1 MEEFVELYPFD
12 PINADNPNNR
22 LYNEDGTIN
31 KNAVLLST
39 QYAIFTLDE
48 NGQMSTPLMN
58 ELIATADS
66 RSENLIEK
74 FMLSGLGDAMFEKYE
89 IIKAPNGRTTAV
101 FNDISGHID
110 LPKRVLNA
118 LRFINNQAK
127 VGNSPEEISQKLS
140 KRTTDML
147 ENPQDYTLSELIRQ
161 QGGPTQG
168 MEFMDQV
175 YLATEKSL
183 KEIANAYY
191 DETSEGDAVVGT
203 RFGKSSYATAV
214 TSIAVQRLLEDHIY
228 DLMVSNTPLDSN
240 AAIKDE
246 VKKYLVGLI
255 RNNSNF
261 GYSQY
266 HWSQD
271 GFALQVGDVDFNKVS
286 SVGTLAILPFE
297 KQMSVNGD
305 YTWAIDMVNGYIRQS
320 DLYEEGYLKDQN
332 AKFGGRIRVDALD
345 YTSPA
350 RYALIHIDTDGFIQ
364 PLTVGGE
371 DIIIDARSEKEK
383 YIQKFRP
390 GQEAPEYNYDITRQF
405 Q

>member
-1 MEEFVELYPFD
+1 
-12 PINADNPNNR
+12 
-22 LYNEDGTIN
+22 
-31 KNAVLLST
+31 
-39 QYAIFTLDE
+39 
-48 NGQMSTPLMN
+48 
-58 ELIATADS
+58 
-66 RSENLIEK
+66 
-74 FMLSGLGDAMFEKYE
+74 
-89 IIKAPNGRTTAV
+89 
-101 FNDISGHID
+101 
-110 LPKRVLNA
+110 
-118 LRFINNQAK
+118 
-127 VGNSPEEISQKLS
+127 
-140 KRTTDML
+140 
-147 ENPQDYTLSELIRQ
+147 
-161 QGGPTQG
+161 
-168 MEFMDQV
+168 
-175 YLATEKSL
+175 
-183 KEIANAYY
+183 
-191 DETSEGDAVVGT
+191 
-203 RFGKSSYATAV
+203 
-214 TSIAVQRLLEDHIY
+214 
-228 DLMVSNTPLDSN
+228 MVSNTPLDSN